1 MNENAQLT
9 PNEVNALIENALAK
23 RQPFI
28 VDPAKVAFDA
38 GRTQQEAFHGVNGQ
52 VLPKTR
58 FVDWG
63 GDSGEVSFPQRSY
76 DPFVWSWDAATMTL
90 TIGNVMLYNSSGV
103 LLTHIPVDIVLA
115 EGTTWINMTYVHD
128 GGALDI
134 GYNTTSLATAS
145 TSEADIEAGVQKI
158 PLYAFTVTG
167 TGCVCVGDYIHHG
180 AVGTT
185 FR

>member
-1 MNENAQLT
+1 MTESDVRQIVMEMVGRFDNTLANNVIAHIDGGRQEQAGHQG
-9 PNEVNALIENALAK
+9 VNARTE
-23 RQPFI
+23 
-28 VDPAKVAFDA
+28 DPPLGDV
-38 GRTQQEAFHGVNGQ
+38 GGVFG
-52 VLPKTR
+52 T
-58 FVDWG
+58 G
-63 GDSGEVSFPQRSY
+63 GLSFPKRSY

-128 GGALDI
+128 GEALDI

-167 TGCVCVGDYIHHG
+167 TGCACVGDYIHHG